1 MIKIRD
7 QIITYLEENQT
18 ATAVNL
24 AQLLNVTIA
33 NIRYHLKILLNE
45 RIIEVIDDINLG
57 PRGRPTRIYS
67 LSKNERSTGL
77 DNLLRS
83 ALEEISQIKNNRLR
97 ENRLRKLAR
106 IIISISEARHPSL
119 TINLGNAV
127 SRLNELGYKA
137 RWEAH
142 STSPN
147 IIFHN
152 CPYSSFIDS
161 FPVLCQLDQIILDE
175 LLGSPVVQNEKLA
188 STQGKHPFCLFSI
201 K

>member
-7 QIITYLEENQT
+7 QIIAYLEENQT
-18 ATAVNL
+18 TTAINL
-24 AQLLNVTIA
+24 AQLLNVTVA
-33 NIRYHLKILLNE
+33 NVRYHLKILLNE

-67 LSKNERSTGL
+67 LSKNERSIGL
-77 DNLLRS
+77 NNLLRS
-83 ALEEISQIKNNRLR
+83 TLEEISQIKNNRLK

-106 IIISISEARHPSL
+106 IIIGISETPAHSL
-119 TINLGNAV
+119 TIKLGNAV

-161 FPVLCQLDQIILDE
+161 FPVLCQLDQIILEE
-175 LLGSPVVQNEKLA
+175 LLGTKVIQDEKLA
-188 STQGKHPFCLFSI
+188 SFQGKHPFCLFSI